1 MAGGKRFKFQGSTI
15 QFSTDFHADS
25 PSDAITAITKADPAV
40 VTSTAHGRSDADVVK
55 LTVPVGMTELDGEL
69 FVIDVVDANSYKLL
83 DVDSSGYGAYS
94 GSAGRA
100 NVATFS
106 ALCELTGFNRQGG
119 SSPEI
124 PATSICSTAQEFE
137 IGLPDFGS
145 VQIDYNFAPGVSV
158 QQAIEA
164 AYRSGD
170 KMAVKVT
177 LPNNGGILVMLGF
190 VQQTSEA
197 VQVNGI
203 WTASMTLRL
212 TGPRQDFLA

>member
-1 MAGGKRFKFQGSTI
+1 MAGGKRYKFQGSTI
-15 QFSTDFHADS
+15 QFSVDFHADS
-25 PSDAITAITKADPAV
+25 PSDAIGSITKADPAV
-40 VTSTAHGRSDADVVK
+40 VTSTGHGRADADVVK
-55 LTVPVGMTELDGEL
+55 LTVPTGMTELDGEL
-69 FVIDVVDANSYKLL
+69 FVINVVDANSYQLL
-83 DVDSSGYGAYS
+83 DVDSSAYGTYVS
-94 GSAGRA
+94 GGRV

-124 PATSICSTAQEFE
+124 PATSICSTAAEFE
-137 IGLPDFGS
+137 LGLPDFGS

-158 QQAIEA
+158 QRAIEA
-164 AYRSGD
+164 AYRSGE
-170 KMAVKVT
+170 KIAVKVT

-212 TGPRQDFLA
+212 TGPRQDFLT